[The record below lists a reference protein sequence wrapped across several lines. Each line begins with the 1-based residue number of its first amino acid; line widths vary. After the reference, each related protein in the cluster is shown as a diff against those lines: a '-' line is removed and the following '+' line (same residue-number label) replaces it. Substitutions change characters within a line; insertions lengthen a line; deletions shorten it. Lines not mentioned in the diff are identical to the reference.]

1 MNNMNKVKEIAFSLN
16 KIFKSDSI
24 TLQFENFYEH
34 CIHFRLQN
42 GNIYCD
48 VSIRNEMI
56 KTLSIKS
63 LVEYISHNFV
73 DLMLKEMYKEDK

>member
-1 MNNMNKVKEIAFSLN
+1 MIVLLFNW
-16 KIFKSDSI
+16 KIFTSI
-24 TLQFENFYEH
+24 VF
-34 CIHFRLQN
+34 IFRLQN

-56 KTLSIKS
+56 ETLSIKS

-73 DLMLKEMYKEDK
+73 DLMLKGMYKDDK

>member
-16 KIFKSDSI
+16 KIFRSDSI
-24 TLQFENFYEH
+24 TLQLENFYEH
-34 CIHFRLQN
+34 CIHFSLQN
-42 GNIYCD
+42 DTIYCD

-56 KTLSIKS
+56 ETLSIKS